1 VCRFVLA
8 AIFLMA
14 AVTKVMDLDRF
25 ARLVVDESGLRE
37 EVAVWVAAW
46 LPWLELTAAGC
57 LVFGYAVREAALLL
71 AVLLVIF
78 LGYSLVHLLLPGS
91 SPVPLDQTDCGC
103 FFFPR
108 VLPETFGWWL
118 PVRNLMLLG
127 CAVCVAGLGQ
137 PP

>member
-1 VCRFVLA
+1 
-8 AIFLMA
+8 MA

-25 ARLVVDESGLRE
+25 SRLVVDESGLRE

-78 LGYSLVHLLLPGS
+78 LGYSLVYLLQPGS
-91 SPVPLDQTDCGC
+91 SPVPLDENDCGC

-108 VLPETFGWWL
+108 VIPEAFGWWPPL
-118 PVRNLMLLG
+118 RDVILLG
-127 CAVCVAGLGQ
+127 CAVRVARPGQ